1 MSRNSSRITI
11 DLAALGANYDLIKS
25 KVAPTCMVSAVVK
38 ANAYGTGIEQAAK
51 VLESKACPYYFVAT
65 LDEALTLRKY
75 TQKPIAVLGGLYP
88 GAENEY
94 GVNGVVPVMNSVEEI
109 RRDTYNRPAI
119 WHVDTGINRLG
130 LDVPDVISLL
140 ESNFRLPSMV
150 MSHFACSDESRNP
163 MNQTQAQR
171 FTQVAN
177 YLPLAKKS
185 LANSSGIFRD
195 PAWHHDMVRPGMA
208 LYGLNPTPEKPN
220 PMQPVVGLE
229 TRLLQVKPARARDTV
244 GYGATYTIPQNT
256 TIGIVGLGYAD
267 GFLRSGSNSAKLY
280 WQGQPCPVLGRVSMD
295 LIAVDLGSLP
305 QDQPQPHDTDWLEVL
320 GPHQS
325 ADQLATSCGTIGYEI
340 LTSLSRR
347 SERVYK
353 GL

>member
-1 MSRNSSRITI
+1 MSRNPSRITI

-25 KVAPTCMVSAVVK
+25 KVAPSCMVAAVVK
-38 ANAYGTGIEQAAK
+38 ANAYGTGIEHAAK
-51 VLESKACPYYFVAT
+51 VLETKDCPYYFVAT
-65 LDEALTLRKY
+65 LEEGLQLRKF
-75 TQKPIAVLGGLYP
+75 TEKPIAVLGGLYP

-94 GVNGVVPVMNSVEEI
+94 GIHGIIPVMNSVEEI

-119 WHVDTGINRLG
+119 WHIDTGINRLG
-130 LDVPDVISLL
+130 LDTNDIISLL
-140 ESNFRLPSMV
+140 EAGYRLPAIV
-150 MSHFACSDESRNP
+150 MSHFACSDEARHP
-163 MNQTQAQR
+163 LNQTQARR
-171 FTQVAN
+171 FSDTVIHFRD
-177 YLPLAKKS
+177 AKKS
-185 LANSSGIFRD
+185 LANSSAIFRD

-208 LYGLNPTPEKPN
+208 LYGLNPTPEKAN
-220 PMQPVVGLE
+220 PMQPVVTLE
-229 TRLLQVKPARARDTV
+229 TRLLQVKPARANDTV
-244 GYGATYTIPQNT
+244 GYGATYTIPKNT

-267 GFLRSGSNSAKLY
+267 GFLRSGSSSAKLF

-295 LIAVDLGSLP
+295 LIAVDLGGLR
-305 QDQPQPHDTDWLEVL
+305 QDQPLPHDTDWLEVL

-340 LTSLSRR
+340 LTGLSRR